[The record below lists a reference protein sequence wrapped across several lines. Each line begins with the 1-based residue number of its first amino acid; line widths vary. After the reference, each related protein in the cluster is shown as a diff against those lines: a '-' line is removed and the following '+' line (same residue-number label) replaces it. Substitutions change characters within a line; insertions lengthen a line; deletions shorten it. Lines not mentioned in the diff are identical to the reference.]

1 LGAPGTCYCCGLE
14 GHWTQECKKKLND
27 RPSRD
32 TLELLKDLEE
42 LAAVA
47 DWDSMPSLMSM
58 AKRALERLKYHKG
71 AHDRIAKAREIFQG
85 VN

>member
-1 LGAPGTCYCCGLE
+1 M
-14 GHWTQECKKKLND
+14 
-27 RPSRD
+27 
-32 TLELLKDLEE
+32 
-42 LAAVA
+42 A

-71 AHDRIAKAREIFQG
+71 AHDRIAKVREIFQG